1 MQFFDSMLISAAG
14 TSNSST
20 TSGDRAVSVGTC
32 TCGVCRAVSGHV
44 HVTLHTSRTVEQV
57 SRADHDHIQGMHML
71 ARTSAK
77 TTRFQQSKDQVDG

>member
-44 HVTLHTSRTVEQV
+44 HVPLHTRRTLQQV
-57 SRADHDHIQGMHML
+57 SRADHIQGMHML
-71 ARTSAK
+71 ARTSAN